1 MMFTPRS
8 PTIYG
13 SSVETLG
20 PYFQDYTSFRYFDT
34 FYRQIIKTSIPNEKE
49 RFLGIFHLCV
59 CKRLTLICSLKGAAF
74 MYRKKCRK
82 NRQWLLV
89 IDGVVIKLVYAVYL
103 ILPRLLAF
111 HLG

>member
-1 MMFTPRS
+1 MMFNPRS

-34 FYRQIIKTSIPNEKE
+34 FYRQIIKTSIPNKKE

-59 CKRLTLICSLKGAAF
+59 CKRFNS
-74 MYRKKCRK
+74 Y
-82 NRQWLLV
+82 
-89 IDGVVIKLVYAVYL
+89 
-103 ILPRLLAF
+103 LLAKRLSI
-111 HLG
+111 HV